1 MPPEPDAGYRA
12 LAEARL
18 AALDAAIVGLVE
30 VVGPNDPRGAR
41 ALGTLRERAQWLRG
55 WLT

>member
-1 MPPEPDAGYRA
+1 

-18 AALDAAIVGLVE
+18 AALDAAIAGLVE
-30 VVGPNDPRGAR
+30 VVGQGDRQGIR
-41 ALGTLRERAQWLRG
+41 ALRALRERAQWLRG